1 MLIISNLRVV
11 ATKSNQFGT
20 EIAIKQTET
29 NNKPIKT
36 KNIMKKNTNLAILAI
51 AVLDALTNAINDTTS
66 TSTEGTLPTTAPKDN
81 PVRTCVSRETFGE
94 EELVSFLVDEC
105 GLKLKSSYADYP
117 PTAKM
122 MAMSTDE
129 VRQIKEYCDSLKEK
143 AEFGDKVMKSVQMLK
158 GLFK

>member
-1 MLIISNLRVV
+1 
-11 ATKSNQFGT
+11 
-20 EIAIKQTET
+20 
-29 NNKPIKT
+29 
-36 KNIMKKNTNLAILAI
+36 MKKNTNIGILAL
-51 AVLDALTNAINDTTS
+51 AMLNAIADVLNEKTS
-66 TSTEGTLPTTAPKDN
+66 TSTPTKENLPTTEPKDA
-81 PVRTCVSRETFGE
+81 VVTTCVSRETFGE

-129 VRQIKEYCDSLKEK
+129 VRQIKEYCDNLKKK
-143 AEFGDKVMKSVQMLK
+143 AEFGDKVMKSVEILK

>member
-1 MLIISNLRVV
+1 
-11 ATKSNQFGT
+11 
-20 EIAIKQTET
+20 
-29 NNKPIKT
+29 
-36 KNIMKKNTNLAILAI
+36 
-51 AVLDALTNAINDTTS
+51 
-66 TSTEGTLPTTAPKDN
+66 
-81 PVRTCVSRETFGE
+81 VSRNTFDE

-143 AEFGDKVMKSVQMLK
+143 AEFGDKVMKSVEMLK

>member
-1 MLIISNLRVV
+1 
-11 ATKSNQFGT
+11 
-20 EIAIKQTET
+20 
-29 NNKPIKT
+29 
-36 KNIMKKNTNLAILAI
+36 MKKNTNIGILAL
-51 AVLDALTNAINDTTS
+51 AMLDAIANALNETTS
-66 TSTEGTLPTTAPKDN
+66 TPTKENRPTTEPKAC
-81 PVRTCVSRETFGE
+81 PVSTCVDRETFGE

-129 VRQIKEYCDSLKEK
+129 VRQIKEYCDNLKKK
-143 AEFGDKVMKSVQMLK
+143 AEFGDKVMKSVEVLK

>member
-1 MLIISNLRVV
+1 
-11 ATKSNQFGT
+11 
-20 EIAIKQTET
+20 
-29 NNKPIKT
+29 
-36 KNIMKKNTNLAILAI
+36 MKKNTNLAILAI
-51 AVLDALTNAINDTTS
+51 AVLDALANAINDTTS

-143 AEFGDKVMKSVQMLK
+143 AEFGDKVMKSVEMLK